1 MLEKILKFLFVIIII
16 FFVIILIIV
25 IYNIIQI
32 NIQHK
37 SYPNILGFTFFEV
50 ATGSMEPTIDAGDV
64 VIVKLTKEVEIN
76 DIIVYNENNN
86 FITHRLIRNK
96 ENDYITKG
104 DANNIEDN
112 PIKENDIL
120 GKVVLTI
127 PKVGIL
133 KKAILSPEVIMLI
146 MSLIVLTIGL
156 KIFRIKSR

>member
-1 MLEKILKFLFVIIII
+1 MQEKILKFLSRIIII

-25 IYNIIQI
+25 IYNLIQS
-32 NIQHK
+32 NIQLK

-86 FITHRLIRNK
+86 FITH
-96 ENDYITKG
+96 
-104 DANNIEDN
+104 NIEDN

-146 MSLIVLTIGL
+146 MSLIAFTIGL